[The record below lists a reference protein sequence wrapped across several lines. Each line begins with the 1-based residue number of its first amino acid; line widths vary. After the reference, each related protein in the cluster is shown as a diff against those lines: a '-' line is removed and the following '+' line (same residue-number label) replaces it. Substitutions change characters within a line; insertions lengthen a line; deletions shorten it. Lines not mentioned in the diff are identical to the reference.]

1 MRRAVARM
9 TRGLTWVFL
18 AAGVSGLILA
28 GNFVYSA
35 EPAPRAPLARVVSA
49 PTDMWIGVVVE
60 EVPELLR
67 AHVDLPEDQGLLVT
81 SVAKD
86 SPAEKAGIKV
96 HDILLEAAGK
106 PLTKPGD
113 LVDVVQEKKDKP
125 IEIKV
130 LRKGK
135 TLTVKVTPEPR
146 PSGAWEFPPPFPGT
160 FADPKAWEKWL
171 EAFRERFPGQPPLV
185 FRFYHPGVIVPPG
198 ESLNIPKNMTIVI
211 TKEGDKPAKIV
222 VQKDNQKWEVTENEL
237 DKLPPDVRPHVEK
250 MLRGSGRPGIVEVKP
265 PVPQEG
271 VPRALIRPWREPDTE
286 AEGRMNKLE
295 EKLKSL
301 ENRLKT
307 LEKKLEQAQQP
318 EAKAAK

>member
-1 MRRAVARM
+1 MSRAVIRM
-9 TRGLTWVFL
+9 TRGMTWVFVL
-18 AAGVSGLILA
+18 ASISGLMVAGGLA
-28 GNFVYSA
+28 QSA
-35 EPAPRAPLARVVSA
+35 EPAPGISVTRVVAA
-49 PTDMWIGVVVE
+49 PSEIWIGVVVE
-60 EVPELLR
+60 QVPEALR
-67 AHVDLPEDQGLLVT
+67 AHLDLPKDQGLLVT

-106 PLTKPGD
+106 PLTTPSD
-113 LVDVVQEKKDKP
+113 LVNLVQEKKDKP

-130 LRKGK
+130 FRKG
-135 TLTVKVTPEPR
+135 TTETVTVTPAPR
-146 PSGAWEFPPPFPGT
+146 PAGAWEFPPPFPGT

-171 EAFRERFPGQPPLV
+171 ESFRQRLPGQPPLV

-222 VQKDNQKWEVTENEL
+222 VQKENQKWEVTENEL

-250 MLRGSGRPGIVEVKP
+250 MLRGSARPGVVEVKP
-265 PVPQEG
+265 AVPQEG
-271 VPRALIRPWREPDTE
+271 VPRALIRPWREPSTE
-286 AEGRMNKLE
+286 AEGRMDKLE
-295 EKLKSL
+295 EKVKSL

-307 LEKKLEQAQQP
+307 LEKKLEQSQQP
-318 EAKAAK
+318 EGKAAE

>member
-1 MRRAVARM
+1 MRRAIARM
-9 TRGLTWVFL
+9 TRGLTWVFV

-28 GNFVYSA
+28 GNFAYSA
-35 EPAPRAPLARVVSA
+35 EPAPRAPLDRVVSS

-60 EVPELLR
+60 EVPEVLR
-67 AHVDLPEDQGLLVT
+67 AQVDLPEDQGLLVT

-135 TLTVKVTPEPR
+135 TQTVQVTPEPR

-211 TKEGDKPAKIV
+211 TKEGDKPARIV

-237 DKLPPDVRPHVEK
+237 DKLPADVRPHVEK
-250 MLRGSGRPGIVEVKP
+250 MLRGSGRPGAVEVKP
-265 PVPQEG
+265 VVPQAG
-271 VPRALIRPWREPDTE
+271 PPRSLIRPRHEPQAESE
-286 AEGRMNKLE
+286 ARVNKLE
-295 EKLKSL
+295 EQIKAL
-301 ENRLKT
+301 ENRLKA
-307 LEKKLEQAQQP
+307 LEKKLEQAAQP
-318 EAKAAK
+318 KEKAEK